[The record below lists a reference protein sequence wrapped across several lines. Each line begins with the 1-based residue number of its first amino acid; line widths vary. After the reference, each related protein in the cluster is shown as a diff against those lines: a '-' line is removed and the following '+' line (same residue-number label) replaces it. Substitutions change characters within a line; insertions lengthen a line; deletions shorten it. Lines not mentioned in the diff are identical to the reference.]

1 MYPFLAYSATECKI
15 WIKMYK
21 FARYIIYTYKD
32 MCYIHKKC
40 LIQNTSITNANVF
53 LRILATISFWH
64 SKCANKFK
72 FFQRKE
78 CFLFKHIIKE
88 LNVIIKVCVFLY
100 FLHFLRVWDSMLVM
114 RIIKFDALVILHSVI
129 WYLGSIKQF
138 ATKRSCF
145 WIWFLRKINLF
156 SSISP

>member
-1 MYPFLAYSATECKI
+1 MYPISSILCYRIAFRQLFIITRIYAT
-15 WIKMYK
+15 
-21 FARYIIYTYKD
+21 YT
-32 MCYIHKKC
+32 KKV
-40 LIQNTSITNANVF
+40 LIQNTSIINANVF

-129 WYLGSIKQF
+129 WYLGSTKQST
-138 ATKRSCF
+138 TKKSCF
-145 WIWFLRKINLF
+145 WIWFF
-156 SSISP
+156 